1 MDDPERLRGTPLDI
15 ELEDGDQIY
24 VPQIPQTVNVVGAVY
39 NPTAVIYA
47 PNRSVKD
54 YLNMAGGLT
63 RIAEEKEIYVIKANG
78 SAVSRRAFNWLGFG
92 KTVDYTG
99 YEYHFGGM
107 KSLTLD
113 PGDTIVVPEKLERI
127 AWLKEI
133 KDITQILANV
143 ALVAGVLIAGFRR

>member
-1 MDDPERLRGTPLDI
+1 
-15 ELEDGDQIY
+15 
-24 VPQIPQTVNVVGAVY
+24 V
-39 NPTAVIYA
+39 
-47 PNRSVKD
+47 
-54 YLNMAGGLT
+54 
-63 RIAEEKEIYVIKANG
+63 NG

-92 KTVDYTG
+92 KTVHYTG
-99 YEYHFGGM
+99 NEYHFGGM

-143 ALVAGVLIAGFRR
+143 ALTAGVLIAGFRR